1 LPVGPWTTADPYPL
15 QKGRPGNGKGRP
27 TGSKNYCVVLEDVLK
42 ECVKLPDG
50 RVVSK
55 AEALVIRAQH
65 GAMKGEPG
73 AVRALDVLADKL
85 GLLNPCE
92 TADGRKF
99 GYLVVP
105 EKLPRDEWQK
115 WRSGP
120 WSTI

>member
-1 LPVGPWTTADPYPL
+1 
-15 QKGRPGNGKGRP
+15 
-27 TGSKNYCVVLEDVLK
+27 
-42 ECVKLPDG
+42 
-50 RVVSK
+50 
-55 AEALVIRAQH
+55 
-65 GAMKGEPG
+65 MKGEPG

-115 WRSGP
+115 VALRALEHNMKPDPRFTRPEQAPQKITRKANRGELAEP
-120 WSTI
+120 PPT